1 MKKALILTLTSTLA
15 LSLALTGCGKKEPE
29 SSDGPVL
36 VNPDTNIEETVT
48 PPEVEEPK
56 EENTE
61 NNSDID
67 EETQAPE
74 SSTESSEPIEDETP
88 VEGNHIKPLAATP
101 NYENSSF
108 PVEFDFT
115 GFDLTNNTVLV
126 DVYHSETF
134 APEELETLKAGDKL
148 TVGNMDF
155 VVETMKKTDMYIDI
169 NDGYFEGGMTFQKTD
184 DGLYVAQLENGYHT
198 YELIEPKRLPLAEN
212 FELVDSAFGDF
223 GSGARYIK
231 LDALPDYINECVVD
245 EFGTHNTELTIENGQ
260 VTKIVR
266 IWTP

>member
-1 MKKALILTLTSTLA
+1 MKKALTLTLTSALA

-29 SSDGPVL
+29 GSDGPVL
-36 VNPDTNIEETVT
+36 VNPDTSIEETVT

-61 NNSDID
+61 NNSDIN
-67 EETQAPE
+67 EETQTE
-74 SSTESSEPIEDETP
+74 EESTESSEPAEDETP
-88 VEGNHIKPLAATP
+88 VEGNHIKPLAANP

-108 PVEFDFT
+108 PAEFEFA

-148 TVGNMDF
+148 TVGDMEF
-155 VVETMKKTDMYIDI
+155 IVEKVDKTDMYIDI
-169 NDGYFEGGMTFQKTD
+169 NDGYFDGGMTFQKD
-184 DGLYVAQLENGYHT
+184 NNGFYVAQLENGYHT
-198 YELIEPKRLPLAEN
+198 YEFIESKRLPLAEN

-231 LDALPDYINECVVD
+231 LDMLPDYINECVVD
-245 EFGTHNTELTIENGQ
+245 EFGTHNTEVTIENGQ
-260 VTKIVR
+260 ITKIVR